1 MIAEVGSLAICHSIT
16 LPAGV
21 VVMASAKLTVNKF
34 LVQSLPKVDF
44 ATGFSGFGL
53 TVTVTEP
60 RLLGQAPGTT
70 KVVST

>member
-1 MIAEVGSLAICHSIT
+1 
-16 LPAGV
+16 
-21 VVMASAKLTVNKF
+21 MASAKLTVNKF
-34 LVQSLPKVDF
+34 LEQSLPKVDF